1 MNTFARWLGL
11 CALALATSWSSAQ
24 DSGTIRVVLPF
35 GPGSG
40 TDNVARPLF
49 EEVAR
54 ELNQTAVIDN
64 RPGANGFLA
73 AEFVA
78 RAPADG
84 KTLLFTSNTTHAI
97 NPVLFKKLPYDPVKD
112 FKPIAMVLTAPYVLI
127 VRKDMP
133 VRNVNELAAWIKANS
148 DKAAYGWGASVSQ
161 IAGAVFLK
169 RLNLTSVGVPYKSS
183 PLAVTDL
190 MGGQLSFMFLDYAA
204 ALPFVQGDR
213 VKAIAVTSPKRID
226 ILPDLPTMAES
237 GIPNFEVRSWN
248 GMYAPAGTP
257 DAVIQ
262 RYSNAVKR
270 AMNSPALLKKLEQ
283 CCVPTLLMADDFAE
297 FVRKDRALWA

>member
-1 MNTFARWLGL
+1 MKNFTQWLGL
-11 CALALATSWSSAQ
+11 CALALVTSWSSAQ

-49 EEVAR
+49 EEVGR
-54 ELNQTAVIDN
+54 ELNQTAVIDT

-237 GIPNFEVRSWN
+237 GMPNFEVRSWN

-270 AMNSPALLKKLEQ
+270 AMSSPALLKKLEQ

-297 FVRKDRALWA
+297 FVRKDRAL

>member
-133 VRNVNELAAWIKANS
+133 VRNVNELAVWIKANC
-148 DKAAYGWGASVSQ
+148 DKAA
-161 IAGAVFLK
+161 
-169 RLNLTSVGVPYKSS
+169 
-183 PLAVTDL
+183 
-190 MGGQLSFMFLDYAA
+190 
-204 ALPFVQGDR
+204 
-213 VKAIAVTSPKRID
+213 
-226 ILPDLPTMAES
+226 
-237 GIPNFEVRSWN
+237 
-248 GMYAPAGTP
+248 
-257 DAVIQ
+257 
-262 RYSNAVKR
+262 
-270 AMNSPALLKKLEQ
+270 
-283 CCVPTLLMADDFAE
+283 
-297 FVRKDRALWA
+297 